1 MGEAAKRRGSCV
13 ELLSDQIDGDSPP
26 KQSSGTDSPPKH
38 LEGDSAVKVSE
49 TEENKGRRGSA
60 FGEEL
65 KDRLG
70 NLPKLQRQRT
80 RTRTIST
87 SVYQDD
93 EGRPLAK
100 EIVGDITQFQQRTK
114 KRSGT
119 IDVWWLYDDGGLTLL
134 IPYILTTRRQFSE
147 CKLRVFSLAN
157 RKDELDRETRNM
169 AALLAKFR
177 IDFSSVLVIPD
188 VTKRASEESRTK
200 LNAKLA
206 ELPAG
211 TIPEEELA
219 SNKEKTNRHLRLSE
233 LLQEHSSDAELIV
246 MTLPMPRRGH
256 TSAPLYLTWLD
267 LMTENLPPTLLVRG
281 NQASVLTF
289 YS

>member
-1 MGEAAKRRGSCV
+1 MGGELAKV
-13 ELLSDQIDGDSPP
+13 
-26 KQSSGTDSPPKH
+26 GTA
-38 LEGDSAVKVSE
+38 EM
-49 TEENKGRRGSA
+49 GRRGSA
-60 FGEEL
+60 FGEKEEGKEASQEGNKEASQEGNKEASL
-65 KDRLG
+65 EGKDKLG
-70 NLPKLQRQRT
+70 NIPKLQRQRT

-87 SVYQDD
+87 SVYQDT

-134 IPYILTTRRQFSE
+134 IPYILTTRRQFSD

-188 VTKRASEESRTK
+188 VTKRASEESRSK
-200 LNAKLA
+200 LSAKLA
-206 ELPAG
+206 ELSAG
-211 TIPEEELA
+211 TISEEELA
-219 SNKEKTNRHLRLSE
+219 TNKEKTNRHLRLAE
-233 LLQEHSSDAELIV
+233 LLQEHSSAAAWTHL
-246 MTLPMPRRGH
+246 
-256 TSAPLYLTWLD
+256 SAPLSHLARPD
-267 LMTENLPPTLLVRG
+267 D
-281 NQASVLTF
+281 
-289 YS
+289 